1 MTGKRYDGAW
11 YDIDPEIYE
20 WSVAF
25 FRTIRKLLKVNI
37 KLHATDQVQQ
47 GDIFLFNHFSRFETF
62 IPQYLIYEESG
73 AYSCAIASGEFF
85 EEDTALSR
93 YLARVGV
100 IPHDHPRVFPIVA
113 EQILRGRKIIIFPEG
128 EMVKDRRVLDRQ
140 GDYSIYSRTT
150 GERRKQHT
158 GPAVLAQGIEAFKTS
173 VRQAY
178 CSKDQAQL
186 MRWKDDLKLDN
197 LDQLLIAAL
206 KPTLIIPSNITFYPI
221 RSSDNLLHQGAE
233 FFSDALTQRQIEEL
247 IIEGNILLKDTDM
260 DVRMGQPMYP
270 YHLRHWW
277 NRFLLAPT
285 VSGFNNLD
293 EVFDFYGSGESIKR
307 KLFRHY
313 FKKNADITRN
323 EYMEEMYR
331 NVTINLSHLASTL
344 IMQCIG
350 TGQRQIAKHC
360 FYTTIY
366 IAIKR
371 LQRNKAILWHR
382 SLLNP
387 EDYDN
392 LLHGKGKRFENF
404 IRMAET
410 AGLLTQD
417 EDTYYFLQK
426 LCDDY
431 DIDTVRRENLIAV
444 YYNEAAPI
452 NEIHSVITEALKEC
466 DHVSKQQLARWYFED
481 QCLILQCARSY
492 YSQPRF
498 DEINQRETA
507 NADPTPFLF
516 EPARSNGVGILL
528 IHGLLASPA
537 ELRQYG
543 EYLTQQ
549 GYTVLGVRLKGHG
562 TSPHD
567 LQKQSFEDWYSS
579 VEKGYSIISAL
590 CENIFVI
597 GFSTGGALA
606 LVLAASHKPA
616 IIAVVAVAVP
626 IKFKNAAFMLIP
638 LLEGSNKLLSWV
650 PSFEGVKPFIDNT
663 SEHPQIN
670 YRNVSVRSL
679 FELRR
684 LIGKLQDSA
693 DQITQPVLILHAD
706 KDPIVSIESSSTL
719 MDAIGGNNRQL
730 QVIPAAHHGILMDNT
745 GGTWQ
750 IIDKFLNNNLP
761 GHRRS

>member
-1 MTGKRYDGAW
+1 
-11 YDIDPEIYE
+11 
-20 WSVAF
+20 
-25 FRTIRKLLKVNI
+25 
-37 KLHATDQVQQ
+37 
-47 GDIFLFNHFSRFETF
+47 
-62 IPQYLIYEESG
+62 
-73 AYSCAIASGEFF
+73 
-85 EEDTALSR
+85 
-93 YLARVGV
+93 VGV
-100 IPHDHPRVFPIVA
+100 
-113 EQILRGRKIIIFPEG
+113 
-128 EMVKDRRVLDRQ
+128 
-140 GDYSIYSRTT
+140 
-150 GERRKQHT
+150 
-158 GPAVLAQGIEAFKTS
+158 
-173 VRQAY
+173 
-178 CSKDQAQL
+178 
-186 MRWKDDLKLDN
+186 
-197 LDQLLIAAL
+197 
-206 KPTLIIPSNITFYPI
+206 
-221 RSSDNLLHQGAE
+221 
-233 FFSDALTQRQIEEL
+233 
-247 IIEGNILLKDTDM
+247 
-260 DVRMGQPMYP
+260 
-270 YHLRHWW
+270 
-277 NRFLLAPT
+277 
-285 VSGFNNLD
+285 
-293 EVFDFYGSGESIKR
+293 
-307 KLFRHY
+307 
-313 FKKNADITRN
+313 
-323 EYMEEMYR
+323 
-331 NVTINLSHLASTL
+331 
-344 IMQCIG
+344 
-350 TGQRQIAKHC
+350 
-360 FYTTIY
+360 
-366 IAIKR
+366 
-371 LQRNKAILWHR
+371 
-382 SLLNP
+382 
-387 EDYDN
+387 
-392 LLHGKGKRFENF
+392 
-404 IRMAET
+404 
-410 AGLLTQD
+410 
-417 EDTYYFLQK
+417 
-426 LCDDY
+426 
-431 DIDTVRRENLIAV
+431 
-444 YYNEAAPI
+444 
-452 NEIHSVITEALKEC
+452 
-466 DHVSKQQLARWYFED
+466 
-481 QCLILQCARSY
+481 
-492 YSQPRF
+492 
-498 DEINQRETA
+498 
-507 NADPTPFLF
+507 
-516 EPARSNGVGILL
+516 LL